1 MNKIWCVRTPVFGGV
16 LLMSAISQTAMAAES
31 PASQPAPTPGIAT
44 PDQAVRQ
51 MATNMVLN
59 SRSSAS
65 VPAPSISQPV
75 AARSISSRSLPSPSS
90 TLSNCPSNSCGFIA
104 TQPPVSLGSITP
116 IGKAEQNRI
125 IAPGITV
132 NTLNALN
139 PPPQPVTHVPSEFVE
154 NAAKISLNQE
164 AVDIKDGGKQKSL
177 EQIAKEPTDIATQ
190 VKSADKSAT
199 SLNFQQ
205 QIFSIKDRL
214 VESSR
219 QFITVL
225 PKPQIDT
232 SLLNIGG
239 SGFQPT
245 GLSFSP
251 RLTLGN
257 IAGTHQEPIKPIS
270 TILPVLPKTIAPAS
284 KSFSILPLSSKVIN
298 PPNSLHLGSVS
309 KVPTLLLANFSNQK
323 PERLLISSAKI

>member
-1 MNKIWCVRTPVFGGV
+1 V
-16 LLMSAISQTAMAAES
+16 
-31 PASQPAPTPGIAT
+31 
-44 PDQAVRQ
+44 
-51 MATNMVLN
+51 
-59 SRSSAS
+59 
-65 VPAPSISQPV
+65 
-75 AARSISSRSLPSPSS
+75 
-90 TLSNCPSNSCGFIA
+90 
-104 TQPPVSLGSITP
+104 
-116 IGKAEQNRI
+116 EQSRI

-132 NTLNALN
+132 STLNTLN
-139 PPPQPVTHVPSEFVE
+139 PPPQPITPVPSEFVE

-164 AVDIKDGGKQKSL
+164 AVDIKEVGSKDGGKQKSL

-190 VKSADKSAT
+190 VKSADKPAT

-257 IAGTHQEPIKPIS
+257 ITGTHQNPIKPIS
-270 TILPVLPKTIAPAS
+270 TILPVLPKTTAPTS

-309 KVPTLLLANFSNQK
+309 KVPTLLLANFSIKK